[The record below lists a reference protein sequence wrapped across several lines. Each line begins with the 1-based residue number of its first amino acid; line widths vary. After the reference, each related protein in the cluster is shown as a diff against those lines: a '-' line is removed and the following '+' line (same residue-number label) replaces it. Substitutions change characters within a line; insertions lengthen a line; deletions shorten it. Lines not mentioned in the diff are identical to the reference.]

1 MLAGLRNRL
10 NPVGQAFQIFASQR
24 IAMLG
29 LVLIL
34 CVVFVGTFA
43 PFIAPYDPTKLVATP
58 LLPPSREYLFGTDQ
72 LGRDVFSRIVYG
84 ARVSL
89 IVGISAQFLSAAIG
103 VPLGLLAG
111 YYGGRVDHLVMRIV
125 DVFMS
130 FPYILLALM
139 IAAVLGPGL
148 QNVILALGV
157 TGWTTMCRISRVQ
170 ALSLREGTFVESCRC
185 IGAGDMRII
194 ARHILPNSLAPILV
208 VSTLGI
214 ATAITGEASL
224 SFLGMG
230 IKPPE
235 PSWGGILSEAKG
247 YLFQSVTLPV
257 FPGVAIVVAVLGF
270 NLVGD
275 GLRDALD
282 PRLRRRALG

>member
-1 MLAGLRNRL
+1 MLGQLRKSL
-10 NPVGQAFQIFASQR
+10 GKGGQAFQTFASHKM
-24 IAMLG
+24 ALLG
-29 LVLIL
+29 LCLIL
-34 CVVFVGTFA
+34 IVVVMGVFA
-43 PFIAPYDPTKLVATP
+43 PIIAPYNPTKLVATP

-89 IVGISAQFLSAAIG
+89 IVGLSAQLLSAAIG
-103 VPLGLLAG
+103 VPAGLIAG

-139 IAAVLGPGL
+139 IASVLGPGL
-148 QNVILALGV
+148 QNVVLALGI
-157 TGWTTMCRISRVQ
+157 TGWTTMCRIARVQ
-170 ALSLREGTFVESCRC
+170 ALSLREGTFVESSRC
-185 IGAGDMRII
+185 IGASDLRIL
-194 ARHILPNSLAPILV
+194 AHHILPNSIAPILV
-208 VSTLGI
+208 VLTLGM

-235 PSWGGILSEAKG
+235 PSWGGILSESRG
-247 YLFQSVTLPV
+247 YLFGSVTLPL
-257 FPGVAIVVAVLGF
+257 FPGVAIMVAVLGF
-270 NLVGD
+270 NLLGD

-282 PRLRRRALG
+282 PRLRRRAL

>member
-1 MLAGLRNRL
+1 MVVRLRKSL
-10 NPVGQAFQIFASQR
+10 VQIGQASQAFASQR
-24 IAMLG
+24 IALLG
-29 LVLIL
+29 LCLIL
-34 CVVFVGTFA
+34 IVGVVGVFA
-43 PFIAPYDPTKLVATP
+43 PIIAPYDPTKLVAVP
-58 LLPPSREYLFGTDQ
+58 LLAPSREYLFGTDH
-72 LGRDVFSRIVYG
+72 LGRDVFSRIVFG

-89 IVGISAQFLSAAIG
+89 IVGVSAQLLSAVIG
-103 VPLGLLAG
+103 VPAGLIAG

-139 IAAVLGPGL
+139 IASVLGPGL
-148 QNVILALGV
+148 QNVVLALGV
-157 TGWTTMCRISRVQ
+157 TGWTTMCRIARVQ
-170 ALSLREGTFVESCRC
+170 AMSLREGTFVESSRC
-185 IGAGDMRII
+185 IGASDLRIL
-194 ARHILPNSLAPILV
+194 AHHILPNSIAPILV
-208 VSTLGI
+208 VLTLGM

-235 PSWGGILSEAKG
+235 PSWGGMLSESRG
-247 YLFQSVTLPV
+247 YLFQSTTLPV
-257 FPGVAIVVAVLGF
+257 FPGVAIMVAVLGF

-282 PRLRRRALG
+282 PRLRRRAL

>member
-1 MLAGLRNRL
+1 MLVRFRKSL
-10 NPVGQAFQIFASQR
+10 VQIGQASQAFASQR
-24 IAMLG
+24 IALLG
-29 LVLIL
+29 LCLIL
-34 CVVFVGTFA
+34 IVGVVGVFA
-43 PFIAPYDPTKLVATP
+43 PIIAPYDPTKLVAVP
-58 LLPPSREYLFGTDQ
+58 LLAPSREYLFGTDH
-72 LGRDVFSRIVYG
+72 LGRDVFSRIVFG

-89 IVGISAQFLSAAIG
+89 VVGVSAQLLSAVIG
-103 VPLGLLAG
+103 VPAGLIAG

-139 IAAVLGPGL
+139 IASVLGPGL
-148 QNVILALGV
+148 QNVVLALGV
-157 TGWTTMCRISRVQ
+157 TGWTTMCRIARVQ
-170 ALSLREGTFVESCRC
+170 AMSLREGTFVESSRC
-185 IGAGDMRII
+185 IGASDPRIL
-194 ARHILPNSLAPILV
+194 AHHILPNSIAPILV
-208 VSTLGI
+208 VLTLGM

-235 PSWGGILSEAKG
+235 PSWGGILSESRG
-247 YLFQSVTLPV
+247 YLFQSATLPL
-257 FPGVAIVVAVLGF
+257 FPGVAIMVAVLGF

-282 PRLRRRALG
+282 PRLRRRAL

>member
-1 MLAGLRNRL
+1 MMGQLRKSLGQIR
-10 NPVGQAFQIFASQR
+10 QAFQIFALQR
-24 IAMLG
+24 IALLG
-29 LVLIL
+29 LCLIL
-34 CVVFVGTFA
+34 IVVVVGVFA
-43 PFIAPYDPTKLVATP
+43 PLIAPYDPTKLVATP
-58 LLPPSREYLFGTDQ
+58 LLAPSREYLLGTDH
-72 LGRDVFSRIVYG
+72 LGRDVFSRIVFG

-89 IVGISAQFLSAAIG
+89 MVGISAQVLSAVIG
-103 VPLGLLAG
+103 VPAGLVAG

-139 IAAVLGPGL
+139 IASVLGPGL
-148 QNVILALGV
+148 QNVILALGI

-170 ALSLREGTFVESCRC
+170 ALSLREGTFVESSRC
-185 IGAGDMRII
+185 IGASDLRILGH
-194 ARHILPNSLAPILV
+194 HILPNSIAPILV
-208 VSTLGI
+208 VLTLGM

-235 PSWGGILSEAKG
+235 PSWGGILSESRG
-247 YLFQSVTLPV
+247 YLFQSATLPV
-257 FPGVAIVVAVLGF
+257 FPGVAIMMAVLGF

-282 PRLRRRALG
+282 PRLRRRAL

>member
-1 MLAGLRNRL
+1 MKGQLRKSL
-10 NPVGQAFQIFASQR
+10 GQIGQAFQTFASQR
-24 IAMLG
+24 IALLG
-29 LVLIL
+29 LCLIL
-34 CVVFVGTFA
+34 IVVVVGVFA
-43 PFIAPYDPTKLVATP
+43 PIIAPYDPTILLDKP
-58 LLPPSREYLFGTDQ
+58 LLPPSRQYLFGTDH
-72 LGRDVFSRIVYG
+72 LGRDLFSRIVFG

-89 IVGISAQFLSAAIG
+89 IVGISAQVLSTAIG
-103 VPLGLLAG
+103 VPAGLIAG

-139 IAAVLGPGL
+139 IASVLGPGL
-148 QNVILALGV
+148 QNVVLALGI

-170 ALSLREGTFVESCRC
+170 ALSLREGTFVESSRC
-185 IGAGDMRII
+185 MGASDLRILVH
-194 ARHILPNSLAPILV
+194 HILPNSMAPILV
-208 VSTLGI
+208 VLTLGM

-235 PSWGGILSEAKG
+235 PSWGGILSESRG
-247 YLFQSVTLPV
+247 YLFQSATLPI
-257 FPGVAIVVAVLGF
+257 FPGVAIMVAVLGF

>member
-1 MLAGLRNRL
+1 MARRFRTRL
-10 NPVGQAFQIFASQR
+10 DQVGQAIEIFASQR
-24 IAMLG
+24 IALLG
-29 LVLIL
+29 LVLIT
-34 CVVFVGTFA
+34 VVVIMAICA
-43 PFIAPYDPTKLVATP
+43 PIIAPYDPTKLVAAP
-58 LLPPSREYLFGTDQ
+58 LLPPSRDHLFGTDQ

-89 IVGISAQFLSAAIG
+89 IVGLSAQLLSAAIG
-103 VPLGLLAG
+103 VPTGLIAG
-111 YYGGRVDHLVMRIV
+111 YFGGRVDHLVMRIV
-125 DVFMS
+125 DVFMA

-157 TGWTTMCRISRVQ
+157 TDWTSMCRISRVQ
-170 ALSLREGTFVESCRC
+170 ALSLREGSFVESCRC
-185 IGAGDMRII
+185 VGASDLRII
-194 ARHILPNSLAPILV
+194 VHHILPNSLAPILV
-208 VSTLGI
+208 VTTLGI

-247 YLFQSVTLPV
+247 YLFQSATLPV
-257 FPGVAIVVAVLGF
+257 FPGLAIVVAVLGF

-282 PRLRRRALG
+282 PRLRRRGLG

>member
-1 MLAGLRNRL
+1 VAGPFGNRL
-10 NPVGQAFQIFASQR
+10 GRVGQAVRVFASQR
-24 IAMLG
+24 IALLG
-29 LVLIL
+29 LVLIM
-34 CVVFVGTFA
+34 CVVIVGICA
-43 PFIAPYDPTKLVATP
+43 PVIAPYDPTKLVATP

-89 IVGISAQFLSAAIG
+89 IVGISAQLLSAAIG
-103 VPLGLLAG
+103 VPTGLIAG
-111 YYGGRVDHLVMRIV
+111 YYGGRVDHLVMRTV
-125 DVFMS
+125 DVFMA

-139 IAAVLGPGL
+139 IAAILGPGL

-157 TGWTTMCRISRVQ
+157 TGWTTMCRISRVE

-185 IGAGDMRII
+185 IGASDLRII
-194 ARHILPNSLAPILV
+194 ANHILPNSLAPILV
-208 VSTLGI
+208 VTTLGI

-235 PSWGGILSEAKG
+235 PSWGGILAEAKG
-247 YLFQSVTLPV
+247 YLFQSATLPV

-282 PRLRRRALG
+282 PRLRRRALS

>member
-1 MLAGLRNRL
+1 
-10 NPVGQAFQIFASQR
+10 
-24 IAMLG
+24 
-29 LVLIL
+29 
-34 CVVFVGTFA
+34 
-43 PFIAPYDPTKLVATP
+43 
-58 LLPPSREYLFGTDQ
+58 
-72 LGRDVFSRIVYG
+72 
-84 ARVSL
+84 
-89 IVGISAQFLSAAIG
+89 
-103 VPLGLLAG
+103 
-111 YYGGRVDHLVMRIV
+111 
-125 DVFMS
+125 
-130 FPYILLALM
+130 M
-139 IAAVLGPGL
+139 IASVLGPGL

-185 IGAGDMRII
+185 IGASDLRII
-194 ARHILPNSLAPILV
+194 AHHILPNSLAPILV
-208 VSTLGI
+208 VTTLGI

-235 PSWGGILSEAKG
+235 PSWGGILAEAKG
-247 YLFQSVTLPV
+247 YLFQSATLPV

-270 NLVGD
+270 NLFGD